1 MSEFEDKLNAILSS
15 PETMEQI
22 AAIAGSLSGGGSAPA
37 AEPGPE
43 QGQSSGGLEGLGG
56 IGNLL
61 GNVSPDLLTK
71 LLPLFQEYQS
81 GDREKAALLAAMKPF
96 LTQES
101 QAKVDKAIR
110 ITRLSHVIRASMSL
124 FKEEGHV

>member
-22 AAIAGSLSGGGSAPA
+22 AAIAGSLSGGGSAPE
-37 AEPGPE
+37 AEPTPE
-43 QGQSSGGLEGLGG
+43 PGQSSGGLEG
-56 IGNLL
+56 IGSLL

-96 LTQES
+96 LSQES

>member
-22 AAIAGSLSGGGSAPA
+22 AAIAGSLSGGESSAPA
-37 AEPGPE
+37 EESHPE
-43 QGQSSGGLEGLGG
+43 VGQGSPDGLGG
-56 IGNLL
+56 IGSLL

-71 LLPLFQEYQS
+71 LLPLFQEYQN
-81 GDREKAALLAAMKPF
+81 GDKEKAALLTAMKPF

-101 QAKVDKAIR
+101 QAKVEKAIR
-110 ITRLSHVIRASMSL
+110 ITRLSHVIRASMGL

>member
-22 AAIAGSLSGGGSAPA
+22 AAIAGSLSGGDSAPA
-37 AEPGPE
+37 AEPAPE
-43 QGQSSGGLEGLGG
+43 PGQSSGGLESLGG

>member
-22 AAIAGSLSGGGSAPA
+22 AAIAGSLSGGDSAPA
-37 AEPGPE
+37 AEPASEP
-43 QGQSSGGLEGLGG
+43 GQNSGGLEGLGG
-56 IGNLL
+56 VGSLL
-61 GNVSPDLLTK
+61 GNVSPDLLTR

-81 GDREKAALLAAMKPF
+81 GDKEKAALLAAMKPF
-96 LTQES
+96 LSQES